1 MKGKMGQ
8 KYMPNPHGDKDKAS
22 SAVARVKDMNK
33 DPLKHGDM
41 GRNPQ
46 DKGQKMGIHKNG
58 QK

>member
-1 MKGKMGQ
+1 MKKDMSQ
-8 KYMPNPHGDKDKAS
+8 KYVANKNCGEKAS
-22 SAVARVKDMNK
+22 VAVARVKDVNK
-33 DPLKHGDM
+33 DPLKHSDM